1 MHWVS
6 TVTLRTGIY
15 HRWRRGFGLGYGGWL
30 MYMILGMFYLLLV
43 SLRYTYTRLYR
54 CSLAYGTPPQINR
67 AQHDVPF
74 PKLEDLCDASHTPDQ
89 KAASIFIALTTLTD
103 VLGRYLEY
111 IYQVSKI
118 NHPYPQEMQSATYF
132 EHILSKWEELLP
144 DDIRK
149 LVLRGTHLNAPG
161 AANFR
166 LAYLAVKLLLRRIQL
181 DLDTK
186 DTAFHVEEDA
196 TTSPYYMQAQRAAE
210 DIVHLIQELDESHF
224 RGFWI
229 PVNAFS
235 LTSATTF
242 LLRSSLRMRT
252 STSTS
257 TLTSRNAPL
266 RIAKEMIN
274 TLHSHRLNFSW
285 DLADHCLASCS
296 DLVEKITSVETG
308 GDGFGD
314 TGILD
319 FENQVDVDLSALE
332 DFLDGFPGF
341 VDGLEMPIPL

>member
-1 MHWVS
+1 MLTVS
-6 TVTLRTGIY
+6 
-15 HRWRRGFGLGYGGWL
+15 
-30 MYMILGMFYLLLV
+30 
-43 SLRYTYTRLYR
+43 R

-74 PKLEDLCDASHTPDQ
+74 PRLDDLCDQAATPDQ
-89 KAASIFIALTTLTD
+89 KAAASIFIALTTLTD
-103 VLGRYLEY
+103 VLGRSLEH
-111 IYQVSKI
+111 IYQVSKV
-118 NHPYPQEMQSATYF
+118 HHTYSPEMQSTTYF
-132 EHILSKWEELLP
+132 EDLLSKWEESLP
-144 DDIRK
+144 DDIRR

-186 DTAFHVEEDA
+186 DAAIHVEVEEDA
-196 TTSPYYMQAQRAAE
+196 NVSPFYLQAQRAAE
-210 DIVHLIQELDESHF
+210 EIVHLIQELDESHF

-242 LLRSSLRMRT
+242 LLRSGLRMRT
-252 STSTS
+252 STA
-257 TLTSRNAPL
+257 TSRNAPL
-266 RIAKEMIN
+266 RIAREMIN
-274 TLHSHRLNFSW
+274 TLHFHRMHFSW

-296 DLVEKITSVETG
+296 DLVEKISSVEACAS
-308 GDGFGD
+308 DGLLSPSFPD
-314 TGILD
+314 S
-319 FENQVDVDLSALE
+319 ENQVDVDLSALE

-341 VDGLEMPIPL
+341 VDALEMPL

>member
-1 MHWVS
+1 M
-6 TVTLRTGIY
+6 LI
-15 HRWRRGFGLGYGGWL
+15 
-30 MYMILGMFYLLLV
+30 
-43 SLRYTYTRLYR
+43 LYR

-74 PKLEDLCDASHTPDQ
+74 PKLEDLCDSNTSPDQ
-89 KAASIFIALTTLTD
+89 KAASSIFIVLTTLTD
-103 VLGRYLEY
+103 VLGRYLEH

-118 NHPYPQEMQSATYF
+118 NNPYPPEMQSATYF
-132 EHILSKWEELLP
+132 EHILSKWEESLP
-144 DDIRK
+144 DDIRR

-186 DTAFHVEEDA
+186 DAAVHVEEDA
-196 TTSPYYMQAQRAAE
+196 TTSPFYLQAQRAAE
-210 DIVHLIQELDESHF
+210 DIVNLIQELDVSHF

-242 LLRSSLRMRT
+242 LLRSGLRKRT
-252 STSTS
+252 STT
-257 TLTSRNAPL
+257 TSRNAPL
-266 RIAKEMIN
+266 RIAREMIN
-274 TLHSHRLNFSW
+274 TLHSHRFNFSW
-285 DLADHCLASCS
+285 DIADHCLASCS
-296 DLVEKITSVETG
+296 DLVEKINSVEAE
-308 GDGFGD
+308 GDNLGD
-314 TGILD
+314 TVILD

-341 VDGLEMPIPL
+341 VDGFQMPMPL